1 LQILRDKHGIVREDI
16 FLQTK
21 FTSLSGQDRSK
32 PLPYDRSAPIREQV
46 LASFE
51 TSLRNL
57 RTTYIDSYV
66 LHSPLDT
73 IQHTLEA
80 WRTVVALQDAGKV
93 RRIGVS
99 NTYDYHMLETLAA
112 ERKVQVV
119 QNRWFQGNQWD
130 KEVCAFCRHNEIMYQ
145 SFWTLS
151 GSPALLQHPSLLA
164 LANQCERTPAQV
176 LFRLAQTR
184 GVVPLAGST
193 NEGRMRDGVEAEKID
208 LPDGSLRSEL
218 AQITGLSV

>member
-1 LQILRDKHGIVREDI
+1 M
-16 FLQTK
+16 
-21 FTSLSGQDRSK
+21 SGQDRSK
-32 PLPYDRSAPIREQV
+32 PLPYDPSAPIREQV

-130 KEVCAFCRHNEIMYQ
+130 KEVCAFCRRNKIMYQ
-145 SFWTLS
+145 CVPLIIDIMERPLMIYHTTFFRRSFWTLS

-193 NEGRMRDGVEAEKID
+193 NEGRMRDGVEAEK
-208 LPDGSLRSEL
+208 
-218 AQITGLSV
+218 